1 MKKITKIIFSLILIL
16 SVSCTC
22 AAETSPHAYMEI
34 TTTGPWNIFTKDMKD
49 QNLLDAAGKSAE
61 EINEILKQTESESL
75 IINSETGANV
85 YVKVLE
91 NDFANNMWNISY
103 IDDADILENLREFV
117 YDGFE
122 ADGLNYQD
130 ENVSIED
137 YAYMKFITVPGNCY
151 YNGKIHGVVLG
162 GSFVNGRA
170 VVFTMVTED
179 EITEEKDIEA
189 VKDIAKGVSFTV
201 IKDKTA
207 EEKAEGTN
215 EEKDVFHYI
224 LGGFGAL
231 VIIIFCA
238 YMIVS
243 MKNKSEEQEKPEE
256 EKKEDENKEN
266 TQ

>member
-1 MKKITKIIFSLILIL
+1 MKKITEVILSFILIL

-22 AAETSPHAYMEI
+22 VAEASPHAYMEI
-34 TTTGPWNIFTKDMKD
+34 TTTGAWNIFTKDMD
-49 QNLLDAAGKSAE
+49 NQSLLDAVGKSAE
-61 EINEILKQTESESL
+61 EINEILKETESESL
-75 IINSETGANV
+75 IINHETGANV

-91 NDFANNMWNISY
+91 NDFAYNMWNISY
-103 IDDADILENLREFV
+103 IDNADILENLREFV

-151 YNGKIHGVVLG
+151 YNGEIHGVVLG

-170 VVFTMVTED
+170 VVFTMVTEG
-179 EITEEKDIEA
+179 ETTEEKDIEA
-189 VKDIAKGVSFTV
+189 IKEIAKGVSFTV
-201 IKDKTA
+201 IKDKTD
-207 EEKAEGTN
+207 EEKTEGTN

-238 YMIVS
+238 YMIVT

-256 EKKEDENKEN
+256 AKEDEQKEN